1 MLRVCRL
8 RSERLGG
15 HWNYGIS
22 LTGGNTHTLR
32 GERPLKLYL
41 LALSNERGT
50 EARKELDLSA
60 LLVTTSRR
68 LQRAFPWLPHVEVS
82 SHLFCEV
89 TLQCGLVLAR

>member
-1 MLRVCRL
+1 M
-8 RSERLGG
+8 
-15 HWNYGIS
+15 
-22 LTGGNTHTLR
+22 LTGGDTHKLG
-32 GERPLKLYL
+32 GERPLKFYL
-41 LALSNERGT
+41 LAALSNERGT